1 MEYLLFCVRLLSQR
15 PAGRHMVLLRVIVLG
30 QDACVRLHVPS
41 CEYALTCFLIPRW
54 MAIWIVSRLAL
65 LVSALW

>member
-1 MEYLLFCVRLLSQR
+1 M
-15 PAGRHMVLLRVIVLG
+15 LLRVIVLG